1 MPADKFTVILELE
14 KLYNSLRL
22 TLPEN
27 VEGDRMYRYTKTVI
41 RNVQNMI
48 DELPEPEEIPNGTC

>member
-1 MPADKFTVILELE
+1 MNKSTVILELE

-22 TLPEN
+22 TLPEDAD
-27 VEGDRMYRYTKTVI
+27 GDRMYRYAKTVI

-48 DELPEPEEIPNGTC
+48 EELPEAEELK

>member
-1 MPADKFTVILELE
+1 MDKFTVILELE

-22 TLPEN
+22 TLPEDAD
-27 VEGDRMYRYTKTVI
+27 GDRMYRYVKTVI

-48 DELPEPEEIPNGTC
+48 EELPEVEKIQMND